1 MKKTLESLFVVVAMF
16 LAISCTKDEA
26 NPFGTIFGTVTDSQT
41 MEPIQGAKVTLTPSG
56 KSTVTGNDGT
66 YELVDLEAGSYKITV
81 QASGYQSTLKNITV
95 LAGERALGDV
105 SLQPTAKNSSVG
117 VDKDMITFSKGNFV
131 QTLMV
136 QNLGNAGSLEWTIS
150 GVPAWASVS
159 PTQGITDV
167 GKSSAVQISVD
178 ASLTENRSAVIIV
191 NAKGESVPV
200 TLLVDVDGTGGGN
213 ESGDDPDEP
222 SVSGDVTS
230 GLYVYYKFEGD
241 FNDAVNGVNGFGSN
255 GPEFVE
261 GVKSGTKAVKFSRTK
276 NNYMTVPS
284 PIIDSK
290 AMTISFWVKDLSDG
304 NIFYMLSSNYN
315 QPMFSLSMSGGL
327 LKFVVRRY
335 NIDIK
340 FDEMKTFSHVDL
352 NDGLWHHIVLVSDF
366 NKTDYGVITTVLYVD
381 GQKMDV
387 LIESDN
393 PFDED
398 GGSFA
403 NYDTGVK
410 FVMGGKMEDVLNGAS
425 MTIDNFRVYDTRLLS
440 DDEIKAIYEF
450 ER

>member
-150 GVPAWASVS
+150 GVPTWASVS

-230 GLYVYYKFEGD
+230 GLYVY
-241 FNDAVNGVNGFGSN
+241 
-255 GPEFVE
+255 
-261 GVKSGTKAVKFSRTK
+261 
-276 NNYMTVPS
+276 
-284 PIIDSK
+284 
-290 AMTISFWVKDLSDG
+290 
-304 NIFYMLSSNYN
+304 
-315 QPMFSLSMSGGL
+315 
-327 LKFVVRRY
+327 
-335 NIDIK
+335 
-340 FDEMKTFSHVDL
+340 
-352 NDGLWHHIVLVSDF
+352 
-366 NKTDYGVITTVLYVD
+366 
-381 GQKMDV
+381 
-387 LIESDN
+387 
-393 PFDED
+393 
-398 GGSFA
+398 
-403 NYDTGVK
+403 
-410 FVMGGKMEDVLNGAS
+410 
-425 MTIDNFRVYDTRLLS
+425 
-440 DDEIKAIYEF
+440 
-450 ER
+450 